1 METLHDN
8 FPTYSVV
15 FLVNFLNVLGSIGQ
29 IYFIKGPHHWLV
41 GKSQQANEAFAA
53 KFYPNQAKCISKTFR
68 KPLKLRLL
76 YGFWINTFTTEKKY
90 MYRAI
95 QNRFTKYQRKNLD
108 LCLFSIKYN

>member
-15 FLVNFLNVLGSIGQ
+15 FLVNFLNVLGSIDQ
-29 IYFIKGPHHWLV
+29 IYFIQGPHHWLV

-68 KPLKLRLL
+68 KLRLL
-76 YGFWINTFTTEKKY
+76 YGFWINTFTTEKNI
-90 MYRAI
+90 YREQFKI
-95 QNRFTKYQRKNLD
+95 DLQNTNVK
-108 LCLFSIKYN
+108 I